1 MPHEPPSF
9 QPSSKNTP
17 SFSYKPRPETGPRQ
31 LEAGENSEIEEKE
44 GGSGTNTPSAL
55 LPAKDETSSETTH
68 PEPGLEFLVWWNE
81 PEDQDPENPMNW
93 SSRRKW
99 LNIITIAVISFLVPL
114 ISSMLSPAVQL
125 VMEEFNTSST
135 TFATFV
141 VSIFVLGFACG
152 PLILAPLSELYG
164 RVLIYNITNVL
175 FLGFTI
181 GCALSQNQ
189 SMLLGFRF
197 LSGFAGVATITIGS
211 GTIADLMPREKRGKA
226 VSIWSVG
233 TILGPMVGPIIGG
246 YVTQVAGWRWM
257 FWVISIVVGVVSLF
271 AFAVLRETYPV
282 VLLERKAAKLRK
294 QTGNPNYRSKLAPDI
309 PPRELFKRSIMRPSK
324 MLLCCPIVTVM
335 CTYVAVLYG
344 ILYLLFAT
352 YSFVFKEVYGYS
364 TFAAGLVFLAGGIGT
379 LTGLL
384 YIAKFSDRNLK
395 KRAAAGKTVTPED
408 RLPLIITLPGAL
420 TFPIGLFLYGWTVE
434 YKVHWIVPM
443 IGTAITGF
451 GSILIFVG
459 IQTYLID
466 AFEGYAA
473 SVVGANAVLR
483 GTAGALL
490 PLSGLSLYD
499 ALGWGWGNSLLAFI
513 TLAFAP
519 LPLVMGFY
527 GAKLRNSRRNQIQ
540 L

>member
-1 MPHEPPSF
+1 M
-9 QPSSKNTP
+9 T
-17 SFSYKPRPETGPRQ
+17 R
-31 LEAGENSEIEEKE
+31 
-44 GGSGTNTPSAL
+44 
-55 LPAKDETSSETTH
+55 
-68 PEPGLEFLVWWNE
+68 
-81 PEDQDPENPMNW
+81 
-93 SSRRKW
+93 
-99 LNIITIAVISFLVPL
+99 PL

-125 VMEEFNTSST
+125 VMQEFNTSST

-175 FLGFTI
+175 FLCFTV

-189 SMLLGFRF
+189 SMLLAFRF

-246 YVTQVAGWRWM
+246 YVTEVLGWRWM
-257 FWVISIVVGVVSLF
+257 FWVISIVVGVVSIF

-282 VLLERKAAKLRK
+282 VLLERKAARLRK
-294 QTGNPNYRSKLAPDI
+294 ETGRSLYRSKLAPDI
-309 PPRELFKRSIMRPSK
+309 SPRELFKRSIMRPSK
-324 MLLCCPIVTVM
+324 MLLCRPIVTVL
-335 CTYVAVLYG
+335 CTYVALLYG

-379 LTGLL
+379 LSGLL

-420 TFPIGLFLYGWTVE
+420 TFPMGLFLYGWTVE
-434 YKVHWIVPM
+434 YQVHWIVPM

-490 PLSGLSLYD
+490 PLSGLQLYE
-499 ALGWGWGNSLLAFI
+499 ALGWGWGNSLLGFL

-519 LPLVMGFY
+519 VPLVIGFY
-527 GAKLRNSRRNQIQ
+527 GARFRSSRINQIQ